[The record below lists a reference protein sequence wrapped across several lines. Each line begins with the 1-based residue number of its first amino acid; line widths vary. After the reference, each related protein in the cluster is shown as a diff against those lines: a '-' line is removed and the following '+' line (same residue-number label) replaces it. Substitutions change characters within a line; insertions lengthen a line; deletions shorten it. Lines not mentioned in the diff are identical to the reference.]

1 MTRPTPLKRTARG
14 GALRRYLR
22 ESRELGTSLLLVLPL
37 FVIYHVGVLVTG
49 GVRNGV
55 DFMTDAL
62 FAVMGGSLAGYL
74 ALNGAVLLGLLLA
87 LLVQRRRGKLHP
99 QLFPWVL
106 LESSLYA
113 SLFGTVV
120 TTLVHWLGL
129 GSLLAA
135 GYGPHNAIVLSVGA
149 GLYEEVVF
157 RLLLMGGLY
166 RLLSMGSMPHG
177 WAGALS
183 LLVSSALF
191 SAVHHLGSL
200 GEPFT
205 LSAFTFR
212 FFAGVVL
219 ASIFAFRGLGVAVYT
234 HALYDVIVLVLF
246 GG

>member
-1 MTRPTPLKRTARG
+1 MMRASPQKRDVRDGT
-14 GALRRYLR
+14 LRRYLR

-37 FVIYHVGVLVTG
+37 FVAYHVGVLVTG
-49 GVRNGV
+49 GLRNGV

-62 FAVMGGSLAGYL
+62 FAVLGGSLPGYL
-74 ALNGAVLLGLLLA
+74 AVNGAVLLGLVLT

-99 QLFPWVL
+99 RLFPWVL
-106 LESSLYA
+106 LESCVYA

-120 TTLVHWLGL
+120 TTLVQWLGL
-129 GSLLAA
+129 GPLLAA
-135 GYGPHNAIVLSVGA
+135 GFGPQNALILSIGA

-157 RLLLMGGLY
+157 RLLLMGGVY
-166 RLLSMGSMPHG
+166 RLLTVRSMPRW
-177 WAGALS
+177 WAGTLS
-183 LLVSSALF
+183 LLVSSAVF
-191 SAVHHLGSL
+191 SAVHHLGNL

-234 HALYDVIVLVLF
+234 HAVYDIIVLVFLA
-246 GG
+246 G